1 MSMRTYLC
9 AILLLLAVPMSGSA
23 QQPGAWRITGSAGQ
37 TWFGPAAESD
47 GTRFAPSSGFGLG
60 LGISRTL
67 SQWEMGLDLESR
79 PSVLRASDTASVI
92 QIASVSFGRS
102 SAVLGAARVVGY
114 VGRAAFIA
122 GAGLRTDLW
131 TLSEADN
138 RLRLGGEMR
147 VGLRLDAGPFR
158 VENSVRAGMSASPL
172 DAGDLPEGYR
182 KRALRWISVGM
193 AVSFGL

>member
-9 AILLLLAVPMSGSA
+9 AILTLLAVPISGSA
-23 QQPGAWRITGSAGQ
+23 QQPGAWRITGSAEQ
-37 TWFGPAAESD
+37 TWFGPAAEND

-60 LGISRTL
+60 LGISRSQ
-67 SQWEMGLDLESR
+67 SQWEMRLDLESR
-79 PSVLRASDTASVI
+79 PSVLRASDSASVV

-102 SAVLGAARVVGY
+102 SAVLGAARVVAH
-114 VGRAAFIA
+114 VGRAAVVA
-122 GAGLRTDLW
+122 GAGLRADLW

-147 VGLRLDAGPFR
+147 TGLRFDAGPFL
-158 VENSVRAGMSASPL
+158 VENSVRAGLSASPL

-182 KRALRWISVGM
+182 RRALRWIGVGMTVSVG
-193 AVSFGL
+193 L